1 MLYQPGEQDVGGC
14 DAAEVDGGTRSWRI
28 PLPLYRPDLYVLA
41 YGAARHSE
49 LAHTSPAKL
58 VVVKGEQ

>member
-14 DAAEVDGGTRSWRI
+14 DAAAVDGGTR
-28 PLPLYRPDLYVLA
+28 PLPLYQPDLYVLA